1 MARTGTPRGFEYHRC
16 RACVNP
22 QTIGSGR
29 GIIFLESK
37 NIRGIIVSA
46 SYKNPIVLLAAVLAV
61 SASSFAQ
68 DAPKTQIPAP
78 PEPNAIPLNTGGV
91 EGQTAEESWYKQW
104 GDPFVRNVSRA
115 TLTPFLPPRDKA
127 NGTAVIVA
135 PGGAFRI
142 LSMGNEGWEVAQA
155 LNERGIAAFVLKYR
169 LRPTEPEWS
178 AFDKGDALRAP
189 PPASAA
195 ASATRSPIEM
205 PLEDAT
211 AAFKL
216 VRARAKEWNVDPNKI
231 GMIGFSAGAG
241 TTMAATLQS
250 KENKPAF
257 IAPIYGAQVAV
268 EVPPDAPPM
277 FVALA
282 ADDPLFA
289 NNEYGLITAWK
300 KAGRPVEFHL
310 YQNGGHGF
318 GLGNPGKTSTGWF
331 PQFMLWLEV
340 NGFVPR
346 HE

>member
-1 MARTGTPRGFEYHRC
+1 MT
-16 RACVNP
+16 
-22 QTIGSGR
+22 
-29 GIIFLESK
+29 
-37 NIRGIIVSA
+37 A
-46 SYKNPIVLLAAVLAV
+46 STKRPIATCALLAAMLAG
-61 SASSFAQ
+61 STWAFAQ
-68 DAPKTQIPAP
+68 EAPKTQIAAPA
-78 PEPNAIPLNTGGV
+78 EPNAIPLNTGGV
-91 EGQTAEESWYKQW
+91 EGQTASETWYEQW

-115 TLTPFLPPRDKA
+115 TLTPFLPDPAKA
-127 NGTAVIVA
+127 NGAAVIIA

-155 LNERGIAAFVLKYR
+155 LNQRGVAAFVLKYR
-169 LRPTEPEWS
+169 LQPTAPDWAEFNTGNP
-178 AFDKGDALRAP
+178 LTAP
-189 PPASAA
+189 PPASAKA
-195 ASATRSPIEM
+195 ALQRSPVAL

-216 VRARAKEWNVDPNKI
+216 VRSRAKEWNIDPKRV
-231 GMIGFSAGAG
+231 GMMGFSAGAG

-257 IAPIYGAQVAV
+257 IAPIYGSLRTV

-277 FVALA
+277 FVVLA

-289 NNEYGLITAWK
+289 NDDYGLITAWK

-331 PQFMLWLEV
+331 PQFMLWLEM
-340 NGFVPR
+340 NGMLKAG
-346 HE
+346 E